1 MTKWPDLHDAIIRQ
15 HLRQVRLRP
24 ASLRTYQPML
34 VEFQQFVADHSPG
47 QCISR
52 PVLEKW
58 LRHRSSFS
66 ATHTIMQRVWP
77 INRFLDWLADRQ
89 LIASNPLEDLRKDL
103 GTRDTAQIIR
113 ALLSSDSAT
122 ALEALKPVPAF
133 ASHLGSVMQNYVSLK
148 RSLGFRYRTQELQL
162 LRLDRF
168 LQERPDLAGRP
179 ISIIIE
185 AWGKRNPT
193 PQHFLECEQ
202 TGRILARALQ
212 RIDPTVTAPPVDP
225 RLSRQV
231 RRNQRRPYI
240 YSESDVS
247 LLLKTALSFPSPE
260 TPGRPLM
267 LYTMLVLAYCV
278 GLRVGEVVRLK
289 VGDIDRADRTLEI
302 RETKFFK
309 SRRLPVTNSVMA
321 ALDDYLKARRREGAP
336 GDPSAPLF
344 WQERAARE
352 YRYPTIRALLVQVI
366 RRAGLKPDP
375 GAVGPRIHDLRHSFV
390 VSRILTWYREGVNP
404 QERLPYL
411 VTYLGHKDI
420 HSTLVYITITQ
431 ELLQHAS
438 DRFRSFGA
446 RALQADTGGNLCK

>member
-1 MTKWPDLHDAIIRQ
+1 MTKWPDAHDAIIRQ
-15 HLRQVRLRP
+15 HLRHARLRP

-34 VEFQQFVADHSPG
+34 VEFQQFVVDHSPG
-47 QCISR
+47 QCVSR
-52 PVLEKW
+52 PILEKW

-89 LIASNPLEDLRKDL
+89 LIAANPLEDLRKDL

-113 ALLSSDSAT
+113 ALLSSDSAA
-122 ALEALKPVPAF
+122 ALEALRPVPAF
-133 ASHLGSVMQNYVSLK
+133 ASQLGLVMQNYVSLK
-148 RSLGFRYRTQELQL
+148 RSLGFRYRTQAQQL

-168 LQERPDLAGRP
+168 LQECPDLAGRP
-179 ISIIIE
+179 VSIIIE

-193 PQHFLECEQ
+193 PQHLLECEQ

-212 RIDPTVTAPPVDP
+212 RTDPTIIQPPVDP
-225 RLSRQV
+225 RLNRRV
-231 RRNQRRPYI
+231 RRNHRRPYI
-240 YSESDVS
+240 YSESDVC

-267 LYTMLVLAYCV
+267 LYTMVVLAYCV
-278 GLRVGEVVRLK
+278 GLRIGEIVRLK
-289 VGDIDRADRTLEI
+289 VGDIDSADQTLEI

-309 SRRLPVTNSVMA
+309 SRRLPVTNTVKA
-321 ALDDYLKARRREGAP
+321 ALDDYLKARHREGAP
-336 GDPSAPLF
+336 DDPSAPLF
-344 WQERAARE
+344 WQVRAAKE
-352 YRYPTIRALLVQVI
+352 YRYHTIRALLVQVI

-375 GAVGPRIHDLRHSFV
+375 GVVGPRIHDLRHSFV
-390 VSRILTWYREGVNP
+390 VSRILAWYRQGVNP
-404 QERLPYL
+404 QEQLPYL

-446 RALQADTGGNLCK
+446 RALQAGTGGDTCK